1 VVAAGVAAVALAVP
15 EGRSD
20 VSLVREAALAAQQ
33 AKPVPG
39 QAPPQFRAAANLV
52 RVDVYATTSRG
63 PVLDLGQNDFEVYED
78 GVLQKVDS
86 FEHIVFRKPAPE
98 FERSEPRSDLE
109 AQDAVADPRTRL
121 FVVVFDTLHTFG
133 YKGASQAPG
142 SYDPRVVG
150 RDLTTFLLRSIG
162 ADDLVALMRPDM
174 SLSSLRFTRRPS
186 RFEEY
191 LLSGAE
197 WQQRW
202 LEELADDV
210 ERMYEACY
218 ANEQG
223 IVGEMVARRREMRLL
238 DTLRGLSV
246 WLGALREGRK
256 AVFVVSEGWELFRE
270 NQALARPLHGRV
282 PSPLGIGSPPV
293 RLHPAREA
301 SGSGLY
307 ETCERDR
314 MMLARLDNA
323 RDYQRML
330 DEANRNGV
338 TFYPIDI
345 VGLRVGGTMNRRG
358 DSLITLAT
366 ATDGVAVINSNAFT
380 PALERISQDLASYYL
395 LGYYASNTKADGTFR
410 KIDVK
415 VKRAGVNVRARRGYL
430 ALTAAEGAAL
440 SNPPAAKLDPDIEA
454 RERALRQLD
463 AESPRQWVRIAA
475 GDGRLVG
482 EPGGSPP
489 SPVVW
494 VAGELDAE
502 AARQPEW
509 SDGQSL
515 AITVLDAQG
524 TTVASGRAT
533 VSSSAR
539 SFSVWLNE
547 HPLPAAGEF
556 VVRVRR
562 DARSE
567 GVPET
572 PVTARVKV
580 PADPSGLI
588 GSPLVFRA
596 PAARA
601 PFVATVQPRFRRTE
615 RLRVV
620 LPVGAGVEAVS
631 AQLLDRRGQA
641 LPVPLSFAIGAD
653 GPVRA
658 AVGELQLAPL
668 SVGDYVVQCEAS
680 AGPARVRTLVAFRI
694 VP

>member
-1 VVAAGVAAVALAVP
+1 
-15 EGRSD
+15 
-20 VSLVREAALAAQQ
+20 
-33 AKPVPG
+33 
-39 QAPPQFRAAANLV
+39 
-52 RVDVYATTSRG
+52 
-63 PVLDLGQNDFEVYED
+63 
-78 GVLQKVDS
+78 
-86 FEHIVFRKPAPE
+86 
-98 FERSEPRSDLE
+98 
-109 AQDAVADPRTRL
+109 
-121 FVVVFDTLHTFG
+121 
-133 YKGASQAPG
+133 
-142 SYDPRVVG
+142 
-150 RDLTTFLLRSIG
+150 
-162 ADDLVALMRPDM
+162 MRPEM
-174 SLSSLRFTRRPS
+174 SLASLRFTRRPS

-202 LEELADDV
+202 LEGLADDV
-210 ERMYEACY
+210 ERMYDACY
-218 ANEQG
+218 GADEPG

-282 PSPLGIGSPPV
+282 PSPRGVGSPPG
-293 RLHPAREA
+293 RLDPARDA
-301 SGSGLY
+301 NGSTLF

-314 MMLARLDNA
+314 IMLARLDNA
-323 RDYQRML
+323 RDYQRLL

-345 VGLRVGGTMNRRG
+345 VGLRAGRMMNRRA

-366 ATDGVAVINSNAFT
+366 ATDGVAVINSNSFT
-380 PALERISQDLASYYL
+380 PALDRINEDLASYYL
-395 LGYYASNTKADGTFR
+395 LGYYTSNTRADGTFR

-415 VKRAGVNVRARRGYL
+415 VKRPGVNVRARRGYL
-430 ALTAAEGAAL
+430 ALTAAERTAL
-440 SNPPAAKLDPDIEA
+440 SNPPAAKPAPDIDA

-463 AESPRQWVRIAA
+463 AEQPRLWVRIAA
-475 GDGRLVG
+475 GDGTPVG
-482 EPGGSPP
+482 APGGSPTAP
-489 SPVVW
+489 LVW

-509 SDGQSL
+509 SDSQSL
-515 AITVLDAQG
+515 AITLLDAKG

-533 VSSSAR
+533 LSSSAR

-547 HPLPAAGEF
+547 SPLPAAGEF

-596 PAARA
+596 TAARA
-601 PFVATVQPRFRRTE
+601 PFVPTVQLRFRRTE
-615 RLRVV
+615 RLRIV
-620 LPVGAGVEAVS
+620 LPVGAAVEAVS
-631 AQLLDRRGQA
+631 AQLLDRRGQTM
-641 LPVPLSFAIGAD
+641 PVPLSFALGTD

-658 AVGELQLAPL
+658 AVGELPL
-668 SVGDYVVQCEAS
+668 SPLSAGDYVVQCEAS
-680 AGPARVRTLVAFRI
+680 AGSARVRTFVAFRI